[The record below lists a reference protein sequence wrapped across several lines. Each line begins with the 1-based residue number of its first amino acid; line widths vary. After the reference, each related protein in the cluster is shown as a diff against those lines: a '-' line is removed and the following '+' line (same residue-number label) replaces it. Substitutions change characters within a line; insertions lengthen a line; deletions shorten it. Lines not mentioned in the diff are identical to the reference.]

1 MSKLFLLTSSKCLSN
16 SFHMEQY
23 HLNANVE
30 NYFPFNIL
38 GAKERNFE
46 VYLNSGNIA
55 WAFLVTRLTVSGLLE
70 AHCAV

>member
-1 MSKLFLLTSSKCLSN
+1 MSKLFLLTSNKCLSN
-16 SFHMEQY
+16 SFHMERY

-46 VYLNSGNIA
+46 VYLNLGNIA
-55 WAFLVTRLTVSGLLE
+55 LAFLVTCMTVSDLL
-70 AHCAV
+70 

>member
-1 MSKLFLLTSSKCLSN
+1 MSKLFLLTSNKCLSN
-16 SFHMEQY
+16 SFRMERY

-46 VYLNSGNIA
+46 VYLNLGNIA
-55 WAFLVTRLTVSGLLE
+55 LAFLVTCMTVSGLL
-70 AHCAV
+70 